1 MNSINIY
8 AELEGREKLA
18 KYMFHGDIPKNVAIA
33 FQSSVLHR
41 TGSNQSNSTRF
52 ETLALLFHTTNS
64 KTDGDTLK
72 FRIAYLVQNQLS
84 SLVRMEGSM
93 FERKLN
99 EMAVLY
105 DYALENQW
113 AFNEIYDNY
122 PFPADLANT
131 VSVQFQYLF
140 TVIPCPFKMI
150 FALITN

>member
-1 MNSINIY
+1 MNSINVY
-8 AELEGREKLA
+8 AEAEGREKLA
-18 KYMFHGDIPKNVAIA
+18 NYMFHGDIPKNVAIA

-41 TGSNQSNSTRF
+41 TGSNQSNSTRYEPSVEEHF
-52 ETLALLFHTTNS
+52 CFIIVN
-64 KTDGDTLK
+64 

-84 SLVRMEGSM
+84 SLIRMEGSM

-113 AFNEIYDNY
+113 SFNEIYDNY

-131 VSVQFQYLF
+131 VS
-140 TVIPCPFKMI
+140 I
-150 FALITN
+150 